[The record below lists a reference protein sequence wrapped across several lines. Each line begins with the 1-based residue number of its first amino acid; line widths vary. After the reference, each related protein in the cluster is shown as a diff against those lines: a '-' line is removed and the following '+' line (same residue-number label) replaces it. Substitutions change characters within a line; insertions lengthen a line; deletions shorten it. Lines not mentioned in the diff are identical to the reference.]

1 LCPSKLGDNEQV
13 PKTVLTLSEK
23 RHELTSI
30 QVALGEMDVDKKV
43 LVKRNEKMGKDK
55 LTHNMKIPP
64 SLPLFVPVHKE

>member
-43 LVKRNEKMGKDK
+43 LVKRNEKWAR
-55 LTHNMKIPP
+55 I
-64 SLPLFVPVHKE
+64 SLLII